1 MISLNSHFI
10 RRTVVP
16 GEDGV
21 PANHD
26 DDRNEETAGT
36 AQVLED
42 RSPAR
47 QDGRRSTP
55 ETVKRLRTG
64 ETETVTLA
72 ISCDQ
77 VLTLTVS
84 FRTLSTRVAIS
95 SDRVPA
101 GTRSTSSARVRS
113 RSQSGLKVSSN
124 S

>member
-10 RRTVVP
+10 WRTVVP

-36 AQVLED
+36 AQILED

-55 ETVKRLRTG
+55 EAVKRLRTG
-64 ETETVTLA
+64 EAKAVTLW
-72 ISCDQ
+72 
-77 VLTLTVS
+77 L
-84 FRTLSTRVAIS
+84 R
-95 SDRVPA
+95 P
-101 GTRSTSSARVRS
+101 
-113 RSQSGLKVSSN
+113 SSN
-124 S
+124 LDRFLQNTFHKGSYIIRQGTSGDTFYIISEGQVKITKRAEGQ